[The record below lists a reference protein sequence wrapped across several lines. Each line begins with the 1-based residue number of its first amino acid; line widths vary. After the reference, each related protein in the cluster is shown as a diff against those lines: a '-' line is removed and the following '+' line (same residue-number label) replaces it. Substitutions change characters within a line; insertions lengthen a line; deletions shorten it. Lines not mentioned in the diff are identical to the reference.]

1 MFIIIMLKK
10 YGLKECVKGFCRI
23 IDRKLGMP
31 FSFINYKFN
40 LAFNRPYFGQYLAAR
55 QGCLERYILME
66 KLVETEKKDCP
77 YNILEVG
84 SWAGG
89 SAILWGKAVKKRDA
103 GGTVICVDPWVNY
116 IDGEKN
122 NNYIHR
128 IMTKA
133 LKYELIFELF
143 QHNIKFSGVGDSVF
157 SFRGKSDDRL
167 PMLKKNQFDLVYIDG
182 DHSYPAMFNDLKN
195 SKDLVKEGGVI
206 CGDDLELQYNVI
218 DINTAKSLKAHDFV
232 QDPKTGTFYHPGV
245 TLSIWEFFKTEIS
258 EKEGF
263 WAMRK
268 TKYGWE
274 KINL

>member
-1 MFIIIMLKK
+1 
-10 YGLKECVKGFCRI
+10 
-23 IDRKLGMP
+23 
-31 FSFINYKFN
+31 
-40 LAFNRPYFGQYLAAR
+40 
-55 QGCLERYILME
+55 
-66 KLVETEKKDCP
+66 
-77 YNILEVG
+77 
-84 SWAGG
+84 
-89 SAILWGKAVKKRDA
+89 
-103 GGTVICVDPWVNY
+103 
-116 IDGEKN
+116 
-122 NNYIHR
+122 
-128 IMTKA
+128 
-133 LKYELIFELF
+133 
-143 QHNIKFSGVGDSVF
+143 
-157 SFRGKSDDRL
+157 
-167 PMLKKNQFDLVYIDG
+167 
-182 DHSYPAMFNDLKN
+182 MFNDLKN